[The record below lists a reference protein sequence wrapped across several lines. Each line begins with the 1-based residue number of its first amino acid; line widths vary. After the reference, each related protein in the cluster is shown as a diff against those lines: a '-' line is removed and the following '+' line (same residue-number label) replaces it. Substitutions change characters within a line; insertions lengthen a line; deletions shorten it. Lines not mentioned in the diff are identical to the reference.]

1 MKKQLF
7 VLLIVMMV
15 LSTALW
21 ATGKTEEV
29 VADGEIGEIKLVYA
43 ELNPDGHP
51 MGDVAYYFADKVKEL
66 SDGKMTIEVY
76 TSGILGS
83 GKENLQSLQSG
94 GGSVDL
100 YRGNTNELSDYNCN
114 KLSLFG
120 MPYTFRDREHLWNVI
135 ESEIGIEYLKEPQE
149 AKTNMV
155 GLFYTEEGARHFF
168 TAEPVNKLKDL
179 LGKKLRVPKTEV
191 MSDTVKALGV
201 EPTPIDWGELYNS
214 LQTGVVDG
222 AEQPLAGYY
231 NNKFY
236 EVAPYY
242 ILDGHTYSPGIVL
255 VAEKVWNNLSEAQQN
270 VLTEAGLATQA
281 FNKENAARVDRET
294 LVKIREVATV
304 TEVADASPWQQ
315 ATSDVIA
322 KYTQGLE
329 AEMSAIK
336 AK

>member
-1 MKKQLF
+1 MKKQLIMLF
-7 VLLIVMMV
+7 TLLAF
-15 LSTALW
+15 STALW
-21 ATGKTEEV
+21 ANGQNEEV
-29 VADGEIGEIKLVYA
+29 VEEGGIAKIKLTYA

-51 MGDVAYYFADKVKEL
+51 MADIAYYFAEQVKEI
-66 SDGKMTIEVY
+66 SGGKMTIEVY

-83 GKENLQSLQSG
+83 GKENLQSLQTG

-100 YRGNTNELSDYNCN
+100 YRGNTNELSDYNCK

-135 ESEIGIEYLKEPQE
+135 ESEIGLEYLKEPQE
-149 AKTNMV
+149 AGTNMV
-155 GLFYTEEGARHFF
+155 GLFYTEEGARNFF
-168 TAEPVNKLKDL
+168 TTDAIKDMASMKGL
-179 LGKKLRVPKTEV
+179 KLRVPKTEV

-255 VAEKVWNNLSEAQQN
+255 MAEAVWNKLSEAQQN
-270 VLTEAGLATQA
+270 VLVEAGNATQQ
-281 FNKENAARVDRET
+281 FNKSNAAKVDRET
-294 LVKIREVATV
+294 LIKIREVANV
-304 TEVADASPWQQ
+304 IEVADASPWQN
-315 ATSDVIA
+315 ATAPVIA
-322 KYTQGLE
+322 KYIAGLE
-329 AEMSAIK
+329 TEMDAIK
-336 AK
+336 SK

>member
-7 VLLIVMMV
+7 VLLV
-15 LSTALW
+15 LLMLISTALW
-21 ATGKTEEV
+21 ANGKKEEV
-29 VADGEIGEIKLVYA
+29 VAEGEIGSIKLVYA

-51 MGDVAYYFADKVKEL
+51 MGDVAYFFADKVKEL
-66 SDGKMTIEVY
+66 SNGKMIIDIY
-76 TSGILGS
+76 TSGLLGS

-94 GGSVDL
+94 GGSVDI
-100 YRGNTNELSDYNCN
+100 YRGNTNELSDYNCK

-135 ESEIGIEYLKEPQE
+135 ESEIGEEYLKEPKE
-149 AKTNMV
+149 AGTNMV

-168 TAEPVNKLKDL
+168 TSEPVTKMEDL

-222 AEQPLAGYY
+222 AEQPFSGYY

-255 VAEKVWNNLSEAQQN
+255 MAEKVWNNLSEVQQN
-270 VLTEAGLATQA
+270 VLIEAGMAAQT
-281 FNKENAARVDRET
+281 FNKENAARVDKET
-294 LVKIREVATV
+294 LAKIREVATV
-304 TEVADASPWQQ
+304 TDVLDSTPWQL

-322 KYTQGLE
+322 RYTKGLE
-329 AEMSAIK
+329 AEMIAIK